1 MGRRLLGFAI
11 VWVGFYGA
19 MALGAVPGSAT
30 ARDRLMSLLVSLPAW
45 GYIGLRARREIR
57 RARDTPKPQPRPDQ
71 R

>member
-11 VWVGFYGA
+11 VWAGFYGA

-30 ARDRLMSLLVSLPAW
+30 AEDRLMGFLVSLPAW
-45 GYIGLRARREIR
+45 GYIGLRVRREIL
-57 RARDTPKPQPRPDQ
+57 RARETVKPQHRPDE